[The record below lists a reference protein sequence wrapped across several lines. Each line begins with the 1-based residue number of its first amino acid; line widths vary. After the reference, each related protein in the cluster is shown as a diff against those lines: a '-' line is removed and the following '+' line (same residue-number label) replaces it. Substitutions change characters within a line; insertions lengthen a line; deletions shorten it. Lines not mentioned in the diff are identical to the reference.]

1 MLIDH
6 SGLSGCKLE
15 IISDKV
21 IRKYSSNQNYN
32 SRLLTQIDKQYF
44 FSRNI
49 FTNIDTPKII
59 QKHQNDLIYFDM
71 EYVLGCDYYS
81 YFSTASPNQI
91 TKIFLFFDEYFDF
104 LIKNSHQDD
113 SHISKEKI
121 KNKLLSFKSSKYS
134 KLINFVIKYLDKIE
148 VSIPKSFCHGDL
160 TVSNLLFHHKKV
172 YLIDFLDS
180 YIDTFILDLI
190 KLKQDLYYKW
200 ILEINNIDDLR
211 ITQCFDYL
219 WNYIQIK
226 YNQYINTN
234 IFEVLDL
241 VNFLRIEP
249 YLTNQHQ
256 KSILDNKIK
265 NTLLYEKFINSH
277 GREIF

>member
-32 SRLLTQIDKQYF
+32 GRLLTQIDKQYF

-59 QKHQNDLIYFDM
+59 QKHQNDLISFDM

-81 YFSTASPNQI
+81 YFSNASPNQI

-113 SHISKEKI
+113 SYTSKEKI
-121 KNKLLSFKSSKYS
+121 KNKLFSFKSSKYC
-134 KLINFVIKYLDKIE
+134 KLINFVIKYLEEIE
-148 VSIPKSFCHGDL
+148 INIPKSFCHGDL
-160 TVSNLLFHHKKV
+160 TISNLLFHHKKV

-200 ILEINNIDDLR
+200 ILEINNINDLR
-211 ITQCFDYL
+211 IIQCFDYL
-219 WNYIQIK
+219 WNYIEKK
-226 YNQYINTN
+226 YEQYINTD

-249 YLTNQHQ
+249 YLTNHHQ

>member
-113 SHISKEKI
+113 SYTSKEKI
-121 KNKLLSFKSSKYS
+121 KNKLFSFKSSKYC
-134 KLINFVIKYLDKIE
+134 KLINFVIKYLEEIE
-148 VSIPKSFCHGDL
+148 INIPKSFCHGDL
-160 TVSNLLFHHKKV
+160 TISNLLFHHKKV

-226 YNQYINTN
+226 YNQHINTN

>member
-1 MLIDH
+1 
-6 SGLSGCKLE
+6 
-15 IISDKV
+15 
-21 IRKYSSNQNYN
+21 
-32 SRLLTQIDKQYF
+32 LLTQIDKQYF

-59 QKHQNDLIYFDM
+59 QKHQNDLISFDM

-121 KNKLLSFKSSKYS
+121 KNKLLSFKSSKYC
-134 KLINFVIKYLDKIE
+134 KLINFVIKYLGEIE
-148 VSIPKSFCHGDL
+148 INIPKSFCHGDL
-160 TVSNLLFHHKKV
+160 TISNLLFHHKKV

-200 ILEINNIDDLR
+200 ILEINNINDLR
-211 ITQCFDYL
+211 IIQCFDYL
-219 WNYIQIK
+219 WNYIEKK
-226 YNQYINTN
+226 YEQYINTD

-249 YLTNQHQ
+249 YLTNHHQ